1 MGFERTALDSTVYDR
16 LHEELNVYEYVG
28 VEREALP
35 RVTAVLAEYL
45 RGEREN
51 IDIEENLFGA
61 RRQVFNSDE
70 KAHMVDVA
78 NLFRLERSVRV
89 GALLSGCVLLGI
101 AALIARGQTLSLSL
115 RALGVCGAAL
125 GASAALLCLLF
136 LTSGFDRMF
145 ILFHKL
151 LFTNDL
157 WLMDPA
163 TDAMIRMFPSEFF
176 QRIALQCG
184 AGALTLGVVF
194 PAAAQFLIAAVA
206 YIHKFYGRKQ
216 TS

>member
-1 MGFERTALDSTVYDR
+1 MGFERIALDSTVYDR

-28 VEREALP
+28 IEREALP

-51 IDIEENLFGA
+51 IDIEEKLFGVEQ
-61 RRQVFNSDE
+61 QVFNADE
-70 KAHMVDVA
+70 KSHMVDVA
-78 NLFRLERSVRV
+78 NLFRLECSVRV

-101 AALIARGQTLSLSL
+101 AALIARRQMLSLTL
-115 RALGVCGAAL
+115 RALGVCGAVLVAL
-125 GASAALLCLLF
+125 IALLCLLF
-136 LTSGFDRMF
+136 LTSGFDRVF

-176 QRIALQCG
+176 QRVALQG
-184 AGALTLGVVF
+184 SVSALTLGVVF
-194 PAAAQFLIAAVA
+194 PAAAQLLIAAVA
-206 YIHKFYGRKQ
+206 YIHKLYGRKQ